1 MKLIVNDLS
10 EVFFFLC
17 DFSQVFCSLFEVNK
31 SLDDESQVYGYQQDM
46 FLVRIDTASIT
57 FYILLT
63 WMSES
68 IYIGHSYL
76 NNDRADQKSRGC
88 SSIFIY
94 IYILNKDVLS
104 YNFIL
109 VNYYN

>member
-1 MKLIVNDLS
+1 MKTT
-10 EVFFFLC
+10 
-17 DFSQVFCSLFEVNK
+17 
-31 SLDDESQVYGYQQDM
+31 VYGYQQDM
-46 FLVRIDTASIT
+46 FLVGIDIASIT

-63 WMSES
+63 WMSGS

-76 NNDRADQKSRGC
+76 NNDRADQKFKGC
-88 SSIFIY
+88 SSIFFY
-94 IYILNKDVLS
+94 IYFLNKDVLS